1 MVDLRCRPAKH
12 SVFVCV
18 CPVDVGNFGTN
29 HTSLEQLYESGLTQQ
44 HSINIINQSMS
55 LDVIPVIMSIKN
67 YISYPT
73 NFGAFHGFPK
83 LGLPDAT

>member
-18 CPVDVGNFGTN
+18 CPVDVGNVGKN
-29 HTSLEQLYESGLTQQ
+29 HTSLEQLHESGLTQQ

-55 LDVIPVIMSIKN
+55 LDVIPVVMSIKD
-67 YISYPT
+67 YILYIIS
-73 NFGAFHGFPK
+73 H
-83 LGLPDAT
+83 